1 MRIVFMRALI
11 IFLIIMAGAGAFIV
25 RTYYFAGEFKSI
37 QPHYNGE
44 CIAVHGM
51 PGSEDIT
58 IDQRH
63 GLAFISS
70 YNRRLYKAGLEV
82 QGAIF
87 SLDYKGA
94 DHAPHALTTGFKSVF
109 HPHGINLYQDPDGQ
123 TFIFAINHTKRGNSV
138 EIFEYKG
145 GRLEHLETIKNPLMI
160 SPNDILAVGRRKF
173 YISNDH
179 GSTTSPGRIIEDF
192 IPLKRSHLL
201 YYDGETMTIA
211 AGEIGGA
218 NGIAMSADGRTLYL
232 SATTEKA
239 IKVFKRD
246 INTGSLTYQLSI
258 PLGSFPDNIE
268 KNEEGILYVACM
280 PKALTYMAHKKSNKP
295 APSQIF
301 RVAKKGNNDYSVEEV
316 YYDDGKNINAA
327 TVAAPFRDGMLL
339 GASRDMRNHILI
351 CRDKTAKKNK

>member
-1 MRIVFMRALI
+1 MKRMFIKALI
-11 IFLIIMAGAGAFIV
+11 VFLIILAGAGAFIL
-25 RTYYFAGEFKSI
+25 RTYYFAGEFRSMH
-37 QPHYNGE
+37 PHYNGE
-44 CIAVHGM
+44 CIAVYGI

-58 IDQRH
+58 IDRRH

-70 YNRRLYKAGLEV
+70 YDRRLYKAGLEV
-82 QGAIF
+82 RGAIF
-87 SLDYKGA
+87 SLDYKGIT
-94 DHAPHALTTGFKSVF
+94 HVPHALTTGFKSEF
-109 HPHGINLYQDPDGQ
+109 HPHGISLYQDPVGQ
-123 TFIFAINHTKRGNSV
+123 TFIFAINHTRRGNSV

-145 GRLEHLETIKNPLMI
+145 GRLEHLETLTNPSLI

-179 GSTTSPGRIIEDF
+179 GSTTFPGRIIEDF

-201 YYDGETMTIA
+201 YYNGETMTIA
-211 AGEIGGA
+211 AGGIGGA
-218 NGIAMSADGRTLYL
+218 NGIALSADGRTLYL

-246 INTGSLTYQLSI
+246 INTGGLTYQLSI

-268 KNEEGILYVACM
+268 NNEECILYVACM
-280 PKALTYMAHKKSNKP
+280 PKALTYMVHKKSNTT

-301 RVAKKGNNDYSVEEV
+301 RVAKKGGNDYSVEEV
-316 YYDDGKNINAA
+316 YCDDGKNINAA

-351 CRDKTAKKNK
+351 CRNKAAQRDK